1 MIHDL
6 SKNQHK
12 SERSDARWNSIAER
26 VIASLRAQTPSP
38 DAEIAASAR
47 CDGAVSAGYKPRDKK
62 EKQDKN
68 KSSFRSQS
76 KINLCKSQRD
86 DAVG

>member
-1 MIHDL
+1 MEF
-6 SKNQHK
+6 NRGK
-12 SERSDARWNSIAER
+12 SYR
-26 VIASLRAQTPSP
+26 VAQGTNPV
-38 DAEIAASAR
+38 AASAR

-76 KINLCKSQRD
+76 RINLCKSQRD